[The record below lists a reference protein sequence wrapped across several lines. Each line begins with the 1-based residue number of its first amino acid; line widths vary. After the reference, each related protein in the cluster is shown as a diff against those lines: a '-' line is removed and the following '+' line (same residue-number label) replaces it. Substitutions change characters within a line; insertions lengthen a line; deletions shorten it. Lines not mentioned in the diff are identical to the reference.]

1 MAPEVVQDNPI
12 YGSKCDIWS
21 IGVLTHV
28 LLSGFF
34 PIKGE
39 NEYEIKEKISNF
51 EKVDLTN
58 PAWINVS
65 DKAK

>member
-1 MAPEVVQDNPI
+1 MAPEVVQDNPV

-28 LLSGFF
+28 ILSGFF

-39 NEYEIKEKISNF
+39 NEFEIKEKISNF
-51 EKVDLTN
+51 KNVDFSN
-58 PAWINVS
+58 PAWDIVS